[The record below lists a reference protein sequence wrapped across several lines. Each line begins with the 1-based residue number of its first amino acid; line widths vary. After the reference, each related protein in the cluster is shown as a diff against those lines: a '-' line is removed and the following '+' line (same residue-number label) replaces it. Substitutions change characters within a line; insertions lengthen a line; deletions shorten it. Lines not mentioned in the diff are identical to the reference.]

1 MEYLIIGI
9 ISCLTALLTFFSG
22 FGLGTIL
29 MPVFAIFFPLEIAI
43 TLTAIVHF
51 LNNLFK
57 INLIWKN
64 INTKILFF
72 FAFPAAVT
80 ALLGAIT
87 LKYLSSDIIIY
98 SYHIGCVEKRISLLK
113 LIISILL
120 IFFAYVEISNK
131 LKRFSF
137 AKKYIPFGGALSGFF
152 GGLSGHQGALRSL
165 FLLRADLSKDSF
177 IATSIASAVLID
189 ISRLTIYGASF
200 FTKHFVS
207 VNDNKVL
214 YFIAIACSSA
224 FIGSYFGKKILKK
237 ITMVFIQKIVGV
249 MIITLAILM
258 ASGLI

>member
-9 ISCLTALLTFFSG
+9 ISCLVALLTFFSG

-29 MPVFAIFFPLEIAI
+29 MPVFAVFFPLEIAI
-43 TLTAIVHF
+43 ALTAIVHL

-57 INLIWKN
+57 INLIWKDIN
-64 INTKILFF
+64 IKILFL
-72 FAFPAAVT
+72 FAFPAAIT
-80 ALLGAIT
+80 AFLGAIT
-87 LKYLSSDIIIY
+87 LKYLSSDVIIY
-98 SYHIGCVEKRISLLK
+98 TYYISDTEKQISLLK
-113 LIISILL
+113 LVISLLL
-120 IFFAYVEISNK
+120 IFFAYVEINNK
-131 LKRFSF
+131 FKKISF
-137 AKKYIPFGGALSGFF
+137 AKKYIPLGGSLSGFF

-177 IATSIASAVLID
+177 IATSIASAVIID

-207 VNDNKVL
+207 VYDNKVL

>member
-1 MEYLIIGI
+1 MEYFIIGI

-64 INTKILFF
+64 INTKILFL

-165 FLLRADLSKDSF
+165 FLLRADLSKNSF

-189 ISRLTIYGASF
+189 ISRLTVYGASF

-224 FIGSYFGKKILKK
+224 FIGSYFGKKILRK
-237 ITMVFIQKIVGV
+237 ITMVFIQKIIGV